1 MMAIWQGL
9 QGAVL
14 PYLVD
19 YAVVFLVG
27 VLSWATSR
35 LVTSL
40 KTWFGLRLDEVQRA
54 VVLGAVERGVHF
66 AGDVVRE
73 HLRAKSSGVGFDV
86 REKLIKAGVD
96 YVETRVPEALA
107 HFKLR
112 PVDVGD
118 MIAAKLEEKGI
129 VGQLKNLGGIK

>member
-1 MMAIWQGL
+1 
-9 QGAVL
+9 
-14 PYLVD
+14 
-19 YAVVFLVG
+19 VVLVG

-35 LVTSL
+35 LVTYL

-54 VVLGAVERGVHF
+54 VVLGAVERGVNF
-66 AGDVVRE
+66 AADVVRE
-73 HLRAKSSGVGFDV
+73 HIRAKSNGIGFDV

-96 YVETRVPEALA
+96 YVETRVPDALA

-112 PVDVGD
+112 PVDIGD

-129 VGQLKNLGGIK
+129 VGKLKNLGNVK